1 MSAAASRVLPET
13 VLLGEAAPARQPRLV
28 RRSLR
33 QRRTQIGLVLTTTIL
48 VIAIL
53 GPAVAP
59 HGAGDLVGPA
69 YQPPGPGMPLGTDYL
84 GQDVFSRVL
93 RGGFSVVW
101 MSLAATIFG
110 VVTGAAIGLA
120 AGYAR
125 NWMDDVLMRTMD
137 VVLAFPA
144 IVLVLLFI
152 SMVGPK
158 EWLIALMVGVAWTPQ
173 VARVARG
180 ATVEIVG
187 REYVQAAEALGVP
200 VRRILMREVLPN
212 VMTPL
217 TVEFGLRLTWSIGV
231 VAAIS
236 FLGQGLQPPAADWG
250 LMIKQNYQGLQL
262 QPWGVIA
269 PVILIALFTFGTN
282 FVTEGLA
289 RTIAGVDRGGDPG

>member
-1 MSAAASRVLPET
+1 MSATASSALPES
-13 VLLGEAAPARQPRLV
+13 VLLGDATPARQPHLV

-33 QRRTQIGLVLTTTIL
+33 QRRTQIGLVLTLTIL
-48 VIAIL
+48 LIAIL
-53 GPAVAP
+53 GPALAP
-59 HGAGDLVGPA
+59 HQSGDLVGPA

-84 GQDVFSRVL
+84 GEDVFSRVL

-110 VVTGAAIGLA
+110 VVTGAAVGLA

-200 VRRILMREVLPN
+200 VRRILVREVLPN

-250 LMIKQNYQGLQL
+250 LMIKQNYQGLEL
-262 QPWGVIA
+262 QPWGVIV
-269 PVILIALFTFGTN
+269 PVLLIAVFTFGTN

-289 RTIAGVDRGGDPG
+289 RTVAGVDRGGDPR

>member
-1 MSAAASRVLPET
+1 MSDATSPVLPET
-13 VLLGEAAPARQPRLV
+13 VLLGDVTPARQPRLL

-48 VIAIL
+48 VIALL
-53 GPAVAP
+53 GPVVAP

-69 YQPPGPGMPLGTDYL
+69 YQAPGPGMPLGTDYL

-110 VVTGAAIGLA
+110 VVTGAAIGLT

-125 NWMDDVLMRTMD
+125 NWVDDVLMRTMD

-158 EWLIALMVGVAWTPQ
+158 PWLIALMVGVAWTPQ

-180 ATVEIVG
+180 ATTEIVG

-200 VRRILMREVLPN
+200 VRRILTREVLPN

-269 PVILIALFTFGTN
+269 PVVLIALFTFGTN

-289 RTIAGVDRGGDPG
+289 RTIAGIDRGGDPR

>member
-1 MSAAASRVLPET
+1 MSATASRALPEA
-13 VLLGEAAPARQPRLV
+13 VLLGEAPPVRQPHLL
-28 RRSLR
+28 RRALR
-33 QRRTQIGLVLTTTIL
+33 QRRTQIGLALTTTIL
-48 VIAIL
+48 AIAIL

-59 HGAGDLVGPA
+59 HSAGDLVGPA
-69 YQPPGPGMPLGTDYL
+69 YQPPGPGTPLGTDYL
-84 GQDVFSRVL
+84 GEDVFSRVL
-93 RGGFSVVW
+93 RGGFTVVW

-120 AGYAR
+120 AGYSR

-269 PVILIALFTFGTN
+269 PVVLIALFTFGTN

-289 RTIAGVDRGGDPG
+289 RTVAGVDRGGDPR

>member
-1 MSAAASRVLPET
+1 MSTAVSPTFPEAT
-13 VLLGEAAPARQPRLV
+13 VPVERATARQPHLL
-28 RRSLR
+28 RRALR
-33 QRRTQIGLVLTTTIL
+33 QRRTQIGLVLTTTVL
-48 VIAIL
+48 AIALL
-53 GPAVAP
+53 GPLFAP
-59 HGAGDLVGPA
+59 HSSGELVGAA
-69 YQPPGPGMPLGTDYL
+69 YQPPGSGMPLGTDYL
-84 GQDVFSRVL
+84 GEDVFSRL
-93 RGGFSVVW
+93 LLGGFSVVW
-101 MSLAATIFG
+101 MSLAATTFG
-110 VVTGAAIGLA
+110 VVIGAMVGLT

-125 NWMDDVLMRTMD
+125 HWVDDLLMRTMD

-180 ATVEIVG
+180 ATVEVAG

-200 VRRILMREVLPN
+200 ARRILAREVLPN
-212 VMTPL
+212 IMTPL

-236 FLGQGLQPPAADWG
+236 FLGAGLQPPAADWG
-250 LMIKQNYQGLQL
+250 LMIKQNYLGLQL

-269 PVILIALFTFGTN
+269 PVVLIAVFTFGTN

-289 RTIAGVDRGGDPG
+289 RTIAGVDRGGDPR

>member
-1 MSAAASRVLPET
+1 MSTAESHVLPEA
-13 VLLGEAAPARQPRLV
+13 VLLPDSAPTRQPHLL
-28 RRSLR
+28 RRALR
-33 QRRTQIGLVLTTTIL
+33 QRRTQVGLVLTTTIL
-48 VIAIL
+48 AIAML
-53 GPAVAP
+53 GPLVAP
-59 HGAGDLVGPA
+59 HGSGELVGAA
-69 YQPPGPGMPLGTDYL
+69 YQPPASGTPLGTDYL
-84 GQDVFSRVL
+84 GEDVFSRLL

-125 NWMDDVLMRTMD
+125 NWIDDALMRTMD

-158 EWLIALMVGVAWTPQ
+158 QWLIALMVGVAWTPQ

-180 ATVEIVG
+180 ATVEVVG

-289 RTIAGVDRGGDPG
+289 RTIAGIDRGGDPR